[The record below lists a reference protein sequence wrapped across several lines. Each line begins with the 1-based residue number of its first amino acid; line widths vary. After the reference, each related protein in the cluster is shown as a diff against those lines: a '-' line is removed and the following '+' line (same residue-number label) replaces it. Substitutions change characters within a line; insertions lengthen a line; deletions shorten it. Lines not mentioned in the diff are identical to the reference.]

1 MAAAAA
7 GAILVLFFSAGL
19 RTPMLALLSLR
30 RLRNLALV
38 VLPYGPGLLLVA
50 LLGPLLSD
58 ADRAGLLAV
67 AVAPA
72 LLSAP
77 ALATAM
83 GGRMDRAGA
92 LLVGTIAASFVL
104 ALARAGATSGTMQNA
119 MLAFVVG
126 AGVTS
131 IVPMLPAI
139 ARTAAQRLGD
149 IGFVLLLGVAVV
161 GGPSLDAAGALVA
174 LVLFGTTAGGAALLA
189 RATGTDFRSAI
200 AGAGTRDPAVA
211 TALALA
217 LGGPGATGIP
227 LYSAALL
234 LVLGAAF
241 AAANRRKAR

>member
-1 MAAAAA
+1 ML
-7 GAILVLFFSAGL
+7 IFSAGL
-19 RTPMLALLSLR
+19 RTPLLALLALR
-30 RLRNLALV
+30 RLRNIAQV
-38 VLPYGPGLLLVA
+38 VLPYAPGLVLVP
-50 LLGPLLSD
+50 LFGPSLGE

-92 LLVGTIAASFVL
+92 LLVGTIAASFIL
-104 ALARAGATSGTMQNA
+104 SLTRSATPCAMQNA

-131 IVPMLPAI
+131 VVPMLPSI
-139 ARTAAQRLGD
+139 ARTSVQRLGD
-149 IGFVLLLGVAVV
+149 AAFIVLLAVAIA
-161 GGPSLDAAGALVA
+161 GGPALDAAAALAALALFVTTIGTAALVA
-174 LVLFGTTAGGAALLA
+174 RIAGADL
-189 RATGTDFRSAI
+189 RSAI

-211 TALALA
+211 TGLAVA
-217 LGGPGATGIP
+217 FGGPAAAGIP

-241 AAANRRKAR
+241 VAVNRRKAR

>member
-1 MAAAAA
+1 
-7 GAILVLFFSAGL
+7 
-19 RTPMLALLSLR
+19 MLALLSLR

-50 LLGPLLSD
+50 LLGPSLSD
-58 ADRAGLLAV
+58 VDRAGLLAV

-104 ALARAGATSGTMQNA
+104 ALARAGAAGSPMQNA

-126 AGVTS
+126 AGVIS
-131 IVPMLPAI
+131 IVPMLPSS

-149 IGFVLLLGVAVV
+149 LGFVVLLGVAVI
-161 GGPSLDAAGALVA
+161 GGPSLDAAGAVAA
-174 LVLFGTTAGGAALLA
+174 LVLFVATVGAALLLA
-189 RATGTDFRSAI
+189 RLTRTDARSAI

-234 LVLGAAF
+234 LVLGAAL

>member
-1 MAAAAA
+1 
-7 GAILVLFFSAGL
+7 
-19 RTPMLALLSLR
+19 MLALLSLR

-50 LLGPLLSD
+50 LLGPWLTD
-58 ADRAGLLAV
+58 VDRAGLLAV

-77 ALATAM
+77 ALAIAI

-104 ALARAGATSGTMQNA
+104 SLGRAGAASGAMQNA

-131 IVPMLPAI
+131 IVPMLPDI
-139 ARTAAQRLGD
+139 ARTVARRLGD
-149 IGFVLLLGVAVV
+149 VGFVILLGVAVA
-161 GGPSLDAAGALVA
+161 GGPSLGAAGAIAA
-174 LVLFGTTAGGAALLA
+174 LALFVTTVGAAALLA
-189 RATGTDFRSAI
+189 RATGTDVRSAI

-211 TALALA
+211 TAVAVT
-217 LGGPGATGIP
+217 LGGPGAAGIP
-227 LYSAALL
+227 IYSAALL
-234 LVLGAAF
+234 LALGAVFVAL
-241 AAANRRKAR
+241 NRRKAR